1 VFLLYNGK
9 IIAEEELSL
18 PVSNRAFQYSDGFF
32 ETIIFANRKPRFWA
46 DHLARMQ
53 EACAILRLEFPEGF
67 LAEGFLEQVLELGR
81 RNECGSMVRVKLQVW
96 RAGQGLYTPQTNHVD
111 WLVTTQPFVQT
122 GLSPLKVGICQT
134 IATIFSPFSGF
145 KGINAPVYVLASLE
159 KQDRSLDDLLLLDT
173 QGHLAEGTYANLF
186 WVKNQTIYT
195 PLLLTGC
202 LNGVMRRNVIRWA
215 IKNNWQVQEGFYLPA
230 ELRNAEVVF
239 TGNVTGLRPI
249 GLLEGEELAMD
260 LSILERLQAELLS

>member
-1 VFLLYNGK
+1 VFLLYNGR
-9 IIAEEELSL
+9 IIPEEELSL

-32 ETIIFANRKPRFWA
+32 ETIIFANGKPRFWT
-46 DHLARMQ
+46 DHVARMQ
-53 EACAILRLEFPEGF
+53 EACAILRLEFPEEF
-67 LAEGFLEQVLELGR
+67 LAKDFLKQVFELGKI
-81 RNECGSMVRVKLQVW
+81 NECGSIVRVKLKVW

-111 WLVTTQPFVQT
+111 WLVTTQSFVQPP
-122 GLSPLKVGICQT
+122 LIPLKVGICQT
-134 IATIFSPFSGF
+134 IATVASPFSGF

-173 QGHLAEGTYANLF
+173 QGNLAEGTYANLF

-195 PLLLTGC
+195 PSLLTGC
-202 LNGVMRRNVIRWA
+202 LNGVMRRNIIRWA
-215 IKNNWQVQEGFYLPA
+215 VKNNWQIQEGFYLPA

-249 GLLEGEELAMD
+249 RLLEDEELALD
-260 LSILERLQAELLS
+260 LSKLERLQAELLS